1 MSKVLLSTDFSPNAE
16 RAAEYAIQLFGTDST
31 YLLLHMYEEPK
42 GGAANAMK
50 DFRGIMKSDALDA
63 LKKEKAR
70 LVQSSGI
77 SSSHVQILAD
87 YGSGGR
93 ELAHLAENFNQKVI
107 VMGHIGQSGIQTAFL
122 GSIAFQTIRNSQ
134 IPVLLV
140 PDVDLP
146 DPKGAVLATA
156 SEIPRFSVEMKRMND
171 LTRLP
176 VSMLR
181 VVHNESEISER
192 FGKETIA
199 NYQRGEV
206 TVKQVVARTPALGIL
221 KFMEEHP
228 GYILSLIP
236 RDRGFWQRLMG
247 RTSLVQTMANRSK
260 FPILTWSRR
269 DFQADAD

>member
-1 MSKVLLSTDFSPNAE
+1 MAKVLLPTDFSPNAQ
-16 RAAEYAIQLFGTDST
+16 RAAEYAVRLFGKDST
-31 YLLLHMYEEPK
+31 FLLLHMYEEPK
-42 GGAANAMK
+42 GGSATTMK
-50 DFRGIMKSDALDA
+50 DFTAMMKSDALDA
-63 LKKEKAR
+63 LRKEKSR
-70 LVQSSGI
+70 LVDKSGI
-77 SSSHVQILAD
+77 SASHIQILAE

-93 ELAHLAENFNQKVI
+93 ELAQLAENYHQKVI
-107 VMGHIGQSGIQTAFL
+107 VMGHLGQSELETVFM
-122 GSIAFQTIRNSQ
+122 GSIAFQTIRNSK

-140 PDVDLP
+140 PDVELP

-156 SEIPRFSVEMKRMND
+156 SELPRFSVEMRRMND

-181 VVHNESEISER
+181 VVKSEAEVSDQ
-192 FGKETIA
+192 FGRETIA

-206 TVKQVVARTPALGIL
+206 NVEQVVAKTPALGIL

-228 GYILSLIP
+228 GFILSLIP

-247 RTSLVQTMANRSK
+247 RSSLVQTMANSSK

-269 DFQADAD
+269 DSQADA

>member
-1 MSKVLLSTDFSPNAE
+1 
-16 RAAEYAIQLFGTDST
+16 
-31 YLLLHMYEEPK
+31 
-42 GGAANAMK
+42 
-50 DFRGIMKSDALDA
+50 
-63 LKKEKAR
+63 
-70 LVQSSGI
+70 
-77 SSSHVQILAD
+77 
-87 YGSGGR
+87 
-93 ELAHLAENFNQKVI
+93 
-107 VMGHIGQSGIQTAFL
+107 MGHIGQSGIQTAFL